1 MPAKKTNSEANR
13 LRMIYLYKILYEK
26 TDNEHSLTLSEIAD
40 ELESMGAPVARKALY
55 EDLRALAFF
64 GADIR
69 AEKGRH
75 SSYRLASRTFEP
87 AELRLIADAVN
98 SSRFLSSR
106 QSNELLKKLQSLT
119 SVHMASD
126 LRSQLFIAENKS
138 LENRRIMSNIELLS
152 RAVTEN
158 RQVRF
163 RYFDYDV
170 KKNKVYRE
178 GSGEGAS
185 RYDRCI
191 SPYALA
197 WDDEK
202 YYVVAFNPKHNGIS
216 NFRIDKM
223 EHVRMTDE
231 PSAPLPK
238 GFDVKEYLAQQ
249 FSMFAGDTETVKLR
263 FDNSLIGTVLDRFG
277 MQTMIIPDGDRHFRV
292 NVSVKTTN
300 TFFGWLFQFGS
311 KAEVLTPSVRERY
324 REALLAAAAVN
335 GGEPEEGKN
344 NGKDT

>member
-1 MPAKKTNSEANR
+1 MPKTESLGEANR
-13 LRMIYLYKILYEK
+13 LRIIYLYKILYEK
-26 TDNEHSLTLSEIAD
+26 TDHDHSLTLSEIAD
-40 ELESMGAPVARKALY
+40 ELESMGASVARKALY
-55 EDLRALAFF
+55 EDLRALTFF

-75 SSYRLASRTFEP
+75 SSYRLASRKFEP
-87 AELRLIADAVN
+87 AELRLLADAVS

-106 QSNELLKKLQSLT
+106 QSNALLKKLQSLT

-126 LRSQLFIAENKS
+126 LRRQLFIAES
-138 LENRRIMSNIELLS
+138 GSDGNRRIMSNIELLS
-152 RAVTEN
+152 RAVAEN
-158 RQVRF
+158 KQVRF

-178 GSGEGAS
+178 GGGEGAA

-223 EHVRMTDE
+223 EYVRMTDE
-231 PSAPLPK
+231 SSVPLPK
-238 GFDVKEYLAQQ
+238 DFDVKAYLAQQ

-292 NVSVKTTN
+292 NVSVKTTA
-300 TFFGWLFQFGS
+300 TFFGWLFQFGR
-311 KAEVLTPSVRERY
+311 KAEILTPSVRERY
-324 REALLAAAAVN
+324 REALLAAADVN
-335 GGEPEEGKN
+335 AGEPE
-344 NGKDT
+344 DR